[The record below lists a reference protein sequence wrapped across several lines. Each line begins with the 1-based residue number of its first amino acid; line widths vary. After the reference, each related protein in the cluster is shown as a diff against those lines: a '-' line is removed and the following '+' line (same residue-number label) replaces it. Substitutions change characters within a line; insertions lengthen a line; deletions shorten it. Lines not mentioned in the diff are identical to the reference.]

1 MTPVKDVF
9 TEGDVPMAQIN
20 QVAEGIYRISSYAPD
35 PDMSF
40 NQFLIDDEHPALIHT
55 GTYPL
60 YEDVRQ
66 AVAEILDPS
75 RLAYIIVPHFEADE
89 CGGMGRFSAEAQHA
103 VLVCSLVGAQVNLT
117 QWDYAGSVRGV
128 QDGDVLDLGGHH
140 LRFLETPHVHH
151 WDSLMVLEETT
162 NSLFPADLL
171 HHPGDQPAMFRENMS
186 HKKCEGYSVIG

>member
-1 MTPVKDVF
+1 MTPVKDLS

-75 RLAYIIVPHFEADE
+75 RLAYIIVPHFEGVESQQAYLIPQKVARNQGNLSQFGLPIYVKHD
-89 CGGMGRFSAEAQHA
+89 MRQSPP
-103 VLVCSLVGAQVNLT
+103 LVQKDRRS
-117 QWDYAGSVRGV
+117 
-128 QDGDVLDLGGHH
+128 
-140 LRFLETPHVHH
+140 
-151 WDSLMVLEETT
+151 
-162 NSLFPADLL
+162 
-171 HHPGDQPAMFRENMS
+171 
-186 HKKCEGYSVIG
+186 